1 MPSPPFLYPVPRLTH
16 PTYPPPAALRLRHR
30 YRPIGQVIST
40 APVAAV
46 APATAVT
53 PGLRLANLSIISF
66 IFTIMVPLYIWPRVA
81 SSRRKCD
88 V

>member
-53 PGLRLANLSIISF
+53 ELPCLHPARNVLGTGVLWMHL
-66 IFTIMVPLYIWPRVA
+66 
-81 SSRRKCD
+81 
-88 V
+88 

>member
-40 APVAAV
+40 APGAAV

-53 PGLRLANLSIISF
+53 ELPCLHHARNVLCTGVLWMHL
-66 IFTIMVPLYIWPRVA
+66 
-81 SSRRKCD
+81 
-88 V
+88 